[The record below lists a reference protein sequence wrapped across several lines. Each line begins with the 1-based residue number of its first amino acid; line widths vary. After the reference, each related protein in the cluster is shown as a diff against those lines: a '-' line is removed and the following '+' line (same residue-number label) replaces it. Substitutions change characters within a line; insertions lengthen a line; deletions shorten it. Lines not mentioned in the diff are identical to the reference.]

1 MLRLQKMFKNQTKKN
16 IIKAFQNIDHLKRES
31 KIKIDLLYL
40 FLLIP
45 ILLTLLNILFLRLF
59 NNAIPD
65 QLIGFIF
72 FISAFI
78 NLYRISWTYQNSF
91 RCFFTFMFL
100 LLLFFILFECFF
112 RSPLSIVPANAWL
125 NFVISAYEEG
135 FRTGS
140 FADQIAKLITNNY
153 AFQQLV
159 LDRIIGLFSV
169 FYTHLIYVFII
180 HFQIRRTQTMLY
192 LYECKLEPKLIAEY
206 IVDPEKNSKLL
217 EETFYR
223 SQESNKSSIT
233 FSKSD
238 QELRIFQNGN
248 DQKDQ
253 ESITNN
259 NLDNQKKNFFN
270 STSNYFNSLRQGY
283 DLDRNFDEDDSDD
296 QKNN

>member
-1 MLRLQKMFKNQTKKN
+1 MFKNQTKKN

-45 ILLTLLNILFLRLF
+45 VLLMLLNGVLFIRLF

-65 QLIGFIF
+65 QVIIFIF

-91 RCFFTFMFL
+91 RCFFTFIFI
-100 LLLFFILFECFF
+100 LLLFFIIFECFF
-112 RSPLSIVPANAWL
+112 RSPLSNVPANA
-125 NFVISAYEEG
+125 FVNLIISAYEDG
-135 FRTGS
+135 LRTGRIS
-140 FADQIAKLITNNY
+140 DQAMKLLSNNY
-153 AFQQLV
+153 AYQQLA
-159 LDRIIGLFSV
+159 LDRFNGMLST
-169 FYTHLIYVFII
+169 FYTHLVYVFII

-206 IVDPEKNSKLL
+206 LVDPEKNSKSL

-223 SQESNKSSIT
+223 SQESNKSKIT
-233 FSKSD
+233 YSKSD
-238 QELRIFQNGN
+238 LDFENFQKVN

-253 ESITNN
+253 ESVTDN
-259 NLDNQKKNFFN
+259 NLDNQKKKFFN
-270 STSNYFNSLRQGY
+270 PTSNYFNSLRQGY
-283 DLDRNFDEDDSDD
+283 DLDQNFDEDDSDERSND
-296 QKNN
+296 